1 MQHLGLRASSM
12 AIQWAPALV
21 LLGMSLSA
29 VPAAA
34 QPRGGGGR
42 RLEAPKFLSDEAKDI
57 FNDIE
62 SDEAVYSEAACEGRE
77 KLLKLMA
84 GKGEREA
91 QDHRARVLINLG
103 VCEFKKGDYSKS
115 NLRFSSALSEMNLPN
130 EDMIM
135 QNPQLAP
142 IGLMRSAATVLMKQ
156 ELTQAGT
163 AIRRCKEVLS
173 RNLKQTLKFV
183 HKQMSQQ
190 QGGAPPVEALV
201 DEIVGYGKTG
211 QYLPMVK
218 GQVPMLKQDLAWLE
232 QVDKSLD
239 HLDTRLGAID
249 KSLKPKRLR
258 LDVSK
263 GKGKGGSL
271 LYAKALSTEPVV
283 DSSRSAAAQ
292 ELKHHV
298 AKAFKE
304 ESASAEKGQTL
315 IKRAQESTGCKEDK
329 GFSKTCKALQKV
341 PDVISNSFGESRI
354 LMVKK
359 GKKQELDVCT
369 TNANIGILLAA
380 KDGVQLTVA
389 GVEKPV
395 DLSAG
400 EPVVFDFCL
409 EAHLGSS
416 DNVAVLFTQ
425 AWHPEFAAVERTT
438 ELRSRAKTF
447 GLQEDNVKAATKV
460 VNDHAKKS
468 WEKSAKQWR
477 EGSSMIEEV
486 RRSLKE
492 EMEAKKKKEEE
503 VAEANRKE
511 EEANDEERKKNLEEL
526 ERKREAKRKTEE
538 EAQKKRELRK
548 KMMEE
553 ERAKRDPWLSA
564 PEVLEA
570 EKQLEEL
577 KEARRDA
584 NAKLEFDLSTQLT
597 KDISAAERHIKKVI
611 KKAKKAYKKNGGLAA
626 PAEEKAEKKEP
637 ARETLHEGGEL
648 VQLREKLGRVV
659 EQKKKAAEA
668 DDFKE
673 AKKLR
678 AEQIE
683 LEAKIKK
690 LEL

>member
-1 MQHLGLRASSM
+1 VGLRAGQM
-12 AIQWAPALV
+12 AIQLAPACV
-21 LLGMSLSA
+21 LLGMIFSA
-29 VPAAA
+29 APAAG
-34 QPRGGGGR
+34 QQRGGQK
-42 RLEAPKFLSDEAKDI
+42 LEAPKFLSDEAKDI

-62 SDEAVYSEAACEGRE
+62 ADEEVYSSAACEGRE

-130 EDMIM
+130 EDIIM

-142 IGLMRSAATVLMKQ
+142 IGLMRSAANFMTKQ
-156 ELTQAGT
+156 ELTQTAT

-190 QGGAPPVEALV
+190 QGGAPPVEALA

-211 QYLPMVK
+211 QYLPMIK

-239 HLDTRLGAID
+239 NLDTRLGAID

-283 DSSRSAAAQ
+283 ELSRSAAAQ
-292 ELKHHV
+292 ELKHSV

-304 ESASAEKGQTL
+304 EGASAEKGQTL

-341 PDVISNSFGESRI
+341 PDVMSNSFGETRVI
-354 LMVKK
+354 MVKK
-359 GKKQELDVCT
+359 GKKQQLDACT
-369 TNANIGILLAA
+369 TNANIGIVLAA

-389 GVEKPV
+389 GVEQPV
-395 DLSAG
+395 ELSAG

-409 EAHLGSS
+409 EAHLSSS
-416 DNVAVLFTQ
+416 DPVAVLFTQ
-425 AWHPEFAAVERTT
+425 GWHPEFAAVERTT

-447 GLQEDNVKAATKV
+447 GMQEDSVKAATKV
-460 VNDHAKKS
+460 VNDYAKKS

-477 EGSSMIEEV
+477 EGSSMIEEIK
-486 RRSLKE
+486 RTLKE
-492 EMEAKKKKEEE
+492 EVDSKKKKEEE
-503 VAEANRKE
+503 AAEAKRKD
-511 EEANDEERKKNLEEL
+511 EANDEERKKQLEEL
-526 ERKREAKRKTEE
+526 E
-538 EAQKKRELRK
+538 KKRE
-548 KMMEE
+548 
-553 ERAKRDPWLSA
+553 
-564 PEVLEA
+564 
-570 EKQLEEL
+570 
-577 KEARRDA
+577 
-584 NAKLEFDLSTQLT
+584 
-597 KDISAAERHIKKVI
+597 
-611 KKAKKAYKKNGGLAA
+611 
-626 PAEEKAEKKEP
+626 EKKEKG
-637 ARETLHEGGEL
+637 RGGGSEETRAQEEGHG
-648 VQLREKLGRVV
+648 GR
-659 EQKKKAAEA
+659 AC
-668 DDFKE
+668 
-673 AKKLR
+673 
-678 AEQIE
+678 
-683 LEAKIKK
+683 
-690 LEL
+690 